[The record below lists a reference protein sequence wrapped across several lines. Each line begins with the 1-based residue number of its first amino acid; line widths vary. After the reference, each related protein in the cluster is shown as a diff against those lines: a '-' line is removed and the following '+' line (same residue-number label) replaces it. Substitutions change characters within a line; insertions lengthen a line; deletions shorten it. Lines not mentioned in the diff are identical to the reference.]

1 MFGEQIYS
9 TGEPAYKRKSKPQRH
24 AASRKT
30 PPPSCTHVLY
40 PYNKMPVVADSRK
53 RCIWLTFLAVRRHG
67 ACVDSALVRTSW
79 YMAAGWSLSRA
90 DHRGHQEAG

>member
-24 AASRKT
+24 AASQKT
-30 PPPSCTHVLY
+30 SPPSCTHVLY

-53 RCIWLTFLAVRRHG
+53 RRG
-67 ACVDSALVRTSW
+67 AF
-79 YMAAGWSLSRA
+79 GSLSWQSE
-90 DHRGHQEAG
+90 GMVPVWTQL